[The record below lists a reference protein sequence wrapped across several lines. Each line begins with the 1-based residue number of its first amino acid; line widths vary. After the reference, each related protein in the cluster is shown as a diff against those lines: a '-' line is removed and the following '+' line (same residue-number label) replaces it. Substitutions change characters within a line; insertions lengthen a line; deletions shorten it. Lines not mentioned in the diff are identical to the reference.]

1 MRSAFPDIIRH
12 HLGDAEFSLL
22 TTEASEKDPP
32 DTSPGLHCHRY
43 YEIHWNTGLRKQ
55 ISLPTGNILLD
66 TGRFVLICP
75 GCMHYSVPRADS
87 TCVLSFDLRQVTGEE
102 GFFTH
107 FLGLLNGLNLQSLPL
122 SRSLR
127 AALTDFSG
135 TLPENT
141 VMGFC
146 HRKLLG
152 LTVLVALLENL
163 GAYAQ
168 QRDRAYTP
176 EHTGAFDAALDMM
189 LYSELTLSE
198 IARQLGYSTRHT
210 ARLIRRRYGDSL
222 GHIRQKAKQKSASAE
237 QEEIL

>member
-22 TTEASEKDPP
+22 TTEASEKEDS
-32 DTSPGLHCHRY
+32 DISPGLHCHRY
-43 YEIHWNTGLRKQ
+43 YEIHWNTGPRKQ
-55 ISLPTGNILLD
+55 LSLPTGDVLLD
-66 TGRFVLICP
+66 TGQYVLICP
-75 GCMHYSVPRADS
+75 GCMHYSVPHADS
-87 TCVLSFDLRQVTGEE
+87 TSVLSFELRQITGEA
-102 GFFTH
+102 GFYTH
-107 FLGLLNGLNLQSLPL
+107 FLELLNGLNLKPLPL

-135 TLPENT
+135 AVPENT

-146 HRKLLG
+146 RRKLLG

-163 GAYAQ
+163 GAYAR
-168 QRDRAYTP
+168 QRDRTYTP

-222 GHIRQKAKQKSASAE
+222 GHIRQNAKQKSSSAE
-237 QEEIL
+237 